1 MYKYILISLDK
12 GRQYHNIFDA
22 TGSYFVKNTESI
34 ESFSISSYNKQRTEG
49 YSVYWTCQI
58 LWNMSYTLVKQHQAK
73 SMEVEK
79 GEGHRVFILSAFP
92 EFLIDYFGVKLW
104 KTCVKYKMQCE

>member
-1 MYKYILISLDK
+1 LNLLAFHHIINKKLRNILPIGLS
-12 GRQYHNIFDA
+12 RY
-22 TGSYFVKNTESI
+22 
-34 ESFSISSYNKQRTEG
+34 
-49 YSVYWTCQI
+49 

-73 SMEVEK
+73 IYAMEVEK

>member
-1 MYKYILISLDK
+1 
-12 GRQYHNIFDA
+12 
-22 TGSYFVKNTESI
+22 
-34 ESFSISSYNKQRTEG
+34 
-49 YSVYWTCQI
+49 
-58 LWNMSYTLVKQHQAK
+58 MSYTLVKQHQAK
-73 SMEVEK
+73 IYAMEVEK

>member
-1 MYKYILISLDK
+1 MNLPNTMEYELYFSE
-12 GRQYHNIFDA
+12 A
-22 TGSYFVKNTESI
+22 TPS
-34 ESFSISSYNKQRTEG
+34 
-49 YSVYWTCQI
+49 QI
-58 LWNMSYTLVKQHQAK
+58 YA
-73 SMEVEK
+73 MEVEK